1 MQYVHSLC
9 VISGPPQAAHAD
21 REHFCGSSQGFAGSG
36 WRHQCHDGS
45 KIPWGRQEWDQ
56 EEIDDFTKKFW
67 PADLFFDESRKIF
80 TSLTDGQ
87 ETKLSLLQLANPF
100 SAAWKAA
107 RKAKQTVTDS
117 NFKAHPFP
125 VHSNWSRSSLVS

>member
-1 MQYVHSLC
+1 MCWNSPGVRALAGVGC
-9 VISGPPQAAHAD
+9 VIVAKNASEGV
-21 REHFCGSSQGFAGSG
+21 
-36 WRHQCHDGS
+36 
-45 KIPWGRQEWDQ
+45 QEWDQ
-56 EEIDDFTKKFW
+56 AEIDDFTKKFW

-117 NFKAHPFP
+117 NLKVLPHPM
-125 VHSNWSRSSLVS
+125 HSNWSSSSLV